1 MQKNA
6 PYLTLP
12 GRLRNCGKS
21 PPVVEGQMAP
31 RVIVEGRIGTTLRG
45 GVLLR
50 MVMNAVLITIS
61 TTRAMAQNAIV
72 LYDFGLPAIMTAVEM
87 PI

>member
-1 MQKNA
+1 
-6 PYLTLP
+6 
-12 GRLRNCGKS
+12 
-21 PPVVEGQMAP
+21 MALK
-31 RVIVEGRIGTTLRG
+31 ITVEGRMGTTLSE

-61 TTRAMAQNAIV
+61 TTRAIAQNAIV
-72 LYDFGLPAIMTAVEM
+72 LHDFGLPTIMTAVEM